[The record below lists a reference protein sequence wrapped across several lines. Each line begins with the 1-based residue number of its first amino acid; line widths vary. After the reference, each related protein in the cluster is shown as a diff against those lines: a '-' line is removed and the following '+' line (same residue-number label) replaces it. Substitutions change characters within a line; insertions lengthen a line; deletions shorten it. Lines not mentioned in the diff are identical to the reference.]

1 MVQGSDVPN
10 VPYNDNVKITLSK
23 TILEE
28 YIPLAEKVFEN
39 DPRGLFLLA
48 LIMAQKEGLIN
59 LPGTKDD
66 SRSYR
71 TNNPGN
77 IGNVD
82 SGSNNKLAT
91 LEDGIKLQR
100 SYILRVAA
108 GQHKAF
114 PLNKVISKKPF
125 YSKEIADNPKRYAG
139 MDPWTYGYRFLYTGE
154 LRQFVKLYA
163 TGARNGNGYVNMIMS
178 FFKNHGF
185 TVKPDTKLS
194 DIIKLDK

>member
-23 TILEE
+23 EIINE
-28 YIPLAEKVFEN
+28 YIPVAEKVFEN

-48 LIMAQKEGLIN
+48 LIMAQKEGYKK
-59 LPGTKDD
+59 GT
-66 SRSYR
+66 RSYR

-82 SGSNNKLAT
+82 SGANNSIAT

-100 SYILRVAA
+100 SYILRVAS

-114 PLNKVISKKPF
+114 PLNKVVSKKPF
-125 YSKEIADNPKRYAG
+125 YSKEIAENPKVYAG

-154 LRQFVKLYA
+154 LRQFVKLYS